1 MVVGLPSTDV
11 NMISFI
17 AGGIC
22 RLFFGA
28 NSTCIGK
35 VLSHFIESK
44 YLIIIRSVV
53 LKKYVNI
60 SARFTVVQFFAMLFP
75 FFLPFLFMTHRDK
88 ITHSKRDLQRFKYIE
103 DCMHSD
109 LTGL

>member
-1 MVVGLPSTDV
+1 MATSETSQLKHTADCGSCLFATISALNLITLQPPFRKGKSMVVGLPSTDV

-35 VLSHFIESK
+35 VIFVSLSPSILLSYEALFSK
-44 YLIIIRSVV
+44 SML
-53 LKKYVNI
+53 I
-60 SARFTVVQFFAMLFP
+60 SARD
-75 FFLPFLFMTHRDK
+75 LP
-88 ITHSKRDLQRFKYIE
+88 
-103 DCMHSD
+103 
-109 LTGL
+109 